1 MFVMIIIYHY
11 HYHDHDRDHDH
22 DHIVIFRTF
31 LESRFIVIIRGA
43 AARAVHSTESR
54 GDPRPVSAVNLDL
67 WKRGAA
73 ACKWRRQVSR
83 GQG

>member
-1 MFVMIIIYHY
+1 MMIII
-11 HYHDHDRDHDH
+11 
-22 DHIVIFRTF
+22 IGMIMIMIMIMIIIISALFSNPV
-31 LESRFIVIIRGA
+31 FIVIIRGA

>member
-1 MFVMIIIYHY
+1 MMIVIISIIIIISMIVIMIMI
-11 HYHDHDRDHDH
+11 
-22 DHIVIFRTF
+22 IVIFRTF

>member
-1 MFVMIIIYHY
+1 MMIVIIIIIIIIIMIVIMIMI
-11 HYHDHDRDHDH
+11 
-22 DHIVIFRTF
+22 IVIFRTF

>member
-1 MFVMIIIYHY
+1 MIVIVIVIVIVIMIMIMIIV
-11 HYHDHDRDHDH
+11 
-22 DHIVIFRTF
+22 IVIFRTF

-73 ACKWRRQVSR
+73 ACKWRLQASR